1 MIERFVDPYEWSRI
15 KGADMPV
22 KNETST
28 RFMDEIRIIS
38 PWAFLFVI
46 LGFFAAIAA
55 VAYATL
61 SGTPPMPLVAMVPMA
76 ILGGTIL
83 GCYILLIGYV
93 NRDAGRRGMSRLAW
107 TLLAI
112 FIPNALGIV
121 LYFVLR
127 KPLIATCSQC
137 GNALQAGFNFCPRCS
152 NKLSPSCPQCQRVVG
167 VNDVYCPYCGTSL
180 RNQAA
185 PVIPSPPTQ

>member
-1 MIERFVDPYEWSRI
+1 
-15 KGADMPV
+15 MPI
-22 KNETST
+22 KNEAST

-38 PWAFLFVI
+38 PWTFFFVI
-46 LGFFAAIAA
+46 LGFLATIAA
-55 VAYATL
+55 VVYATL
-61 SGTPPMPLVAMVPMA
+61 SGNPPFPLAAMVLLA
-76 ILGGTIL
+76 ILGGTVL

-93 NRDAGRRGMSRLAW
+93 YSDAGRRGMSRLAW

-127 KPLIATCSQC
+127 KPLIATCPQC
-137 GNALQAGFNFCPRCS
+137 GNAIQTGFNFCPRC
-152 NKLSPSCPQCQRVVG
+152 NHKLGPSCPQCQRVVS

-180 RNQAA
+180 RNPAA
-185 PVIPSPPTQ
+185 PTSSAPSTLPV